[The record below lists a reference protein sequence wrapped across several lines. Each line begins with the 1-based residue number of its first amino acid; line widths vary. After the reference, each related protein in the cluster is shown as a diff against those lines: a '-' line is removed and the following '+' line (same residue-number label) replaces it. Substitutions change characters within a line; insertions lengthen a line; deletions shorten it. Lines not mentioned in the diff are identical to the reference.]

1 MPNLSRASLLVVNW
15 RKMRFDDRLPS
26 PPATPASNRV
36 KDMPPSTS
44 SAVAGMAEAIEQ
56 NQEFYPADYKSPLTA
71 GNKLARVAWGV
82 VYLLMFRFTPAPCF
96 AWRRMLLQLFGAKLA
111 PSVHIYPSARIWAS
125 WNLTMESRAC
135 LAQEVYCY
143 NVDRVFLA
151 ADSTVSFRSFLCTAS
166 HDINHP
172 QRPLVT
178 GPIRIE
184 RGAYLFADAFI
195 GMNVTVGEGAVVAA
209 RAVVVRSVAPFDV
222 VGGNP
227 ARVISHRKAP
237 A

>member
-1 MPNLSRASLLVVNW
+1 MSTEPFDTNLHSSTAE
-15 RKMRFDDRLPS
+15 S
-26 PPATPASNRV
+26 P
-36 KDMPPSTS
+36 
-44 SAVAGMAEAIEQ
+44 E
-56 NQEFYPADYKSPLTA
+56 EFYKGEYLNRLSLKNRFGRIIWSI
-71 GNKLARVAWGV
+71 
-82 VYLLMFRFTPAPCF
+82 VYLVLFRLTPVPCF
-96 AWRRMLLQLFGAKLA
+96 GWRRMLLRCFGAKLA
-111 PSVHIYPSARIWAS
+111 SSVHIYPSARIWAP

-143 NVDRVFLA
+143 NVDQVFLG

-178 GPIRIE
+178 APIRIE

-195 GMNVTVGEGAVVAA
+195 GMNVTIGEGAVVAA

-237 A
+237 E

>member
-1 MPNLSRASLLVVNW
+1 MSTEPFDTNLHSSTAE
-15 RKMRFDDRLPS
+15 S
-26 PPATPASNRV
+26 P
-36 KDMPPSTS
+36 
-44 SAVAGMAEAIEQ
+44 E
-56 NQEFYPADYKSPLTA
+56 EFYKGEYLNRLSLKNRFGRIIWSI
-71 GNKLARVAWGV
+71 
-82 VYLLMFRFTPAPCF
+82 VYLVLFRLTPVPCF
-96 AWRRMLLQLFGAKLA
+96 GWRRMLLRCFGAKLA
-111 PSVHIYPSARIWAS
+111 SSVHIYPSARIWAP

-143 NVDRVFLA
+143 NVDQVFLG

-178 GPIRIE
+178 APIRIE

-195 GMNVTVGEGAVVAA
+195 GMKVTVGEGAVVAA

-237 A
+237 E

>member
-1 MPNLSRASLLVVNW
+1 MSTEPFDTNLHSSTAESPEEFYKGEYLNRLSL
-15 RKMRFDDRLPS
+15 K
-26 PPATPASNRV
+26 NRV
-36 KDMPPSTS
+36 
-44 SAVAGMAEAIEQ
+44 GRII
-56 NQEFYPADYKSPLTA
+56 
-71 GNKLARVAWGV
+71 WGI
-82 VYLLMFRFTPAPCF
+82 VYLVLFRLTPVPCF
-96 AWRRMLLQLFGAKLA
+96 GWRRMLLRCFGATLA
-111 PSVHIYPSARIWAS
+111 ASARVYPSVRIWAP

-143 NVDRVFLA
+143 NVDRVFLG

-178 GPIRIE
+178 APIRIE

-195 GMNVTVGEGAVVAA
+195 GMKVTVGEGAVVAA

-237 A
+237 E

>member
-1 MPNLSRASLLVVNW
+1 MSTEPFDTNQHSSTAEAPDAFYEGEYLNTLSL
-15 RKMRFDDRLPS
+15 K
-26 PPATPASNRV
+26 NRV
-36 KDMPPSTS
+36 GRS
-44 SAVAGMAEAIEQ
+44 I
-56 NQEFYPADYKSPLTA
+56 
-71 GNKLARVAWGV
+71 WGI
-82 VYLLMFRFTPAPCF
+82 VYLVLFRLTPVPCF
-96 AWRRMLLQLFGAKLA
+96 GWRRMLLQLFGAKLA
-111 PSVHIYPSARIWAS
+111 PSVHIYPSARIWAP

-143 NVDRVFLA
+143 NVDQVFLA

-195 GMNVTVGEGAVVAA
+195 GMKVTVGEGAVVAA

-227 ARVISHRKAP
+227 ARVISRRKAP

>member
-1 MPNLSRASLLVVNW
+1 MSTEPFDTNLHSSTAE
-15 RKMRFDDRLPS
+15 S
-26 PPATPASNRV
+26 P
-36 KDMPPSTS
+36 
-44 SAVAGMAEAIEQ
+44 E
-56 NQEFYPADYKSPLTA
+56 EFYKGEYLNRLSLKNRFGRIIWSI
-71 GNKLARVAWGV
+71 
-82 VYLLMFRFTPAPCF
+82 VYLVLFRLTPVPCF
-96 AWRRMLLQLFGAKLA
+96 GWRRMLLRCFGAKLA
-111 PSVHIYPSARIWAS
+111 SSVHIYPSARIWAP

-143 NVDRVFLA
+143 NVDRVFLG

-178 GPIRIE
+178 APIRIE

-195 GMNVTVGEGAVVAA
+195 GMYVTVGVGAVVAA

-237 A
+237 E

>member
-1 MPNLSRASLLVVNW
+1 MSTEPFDTNLHSSTAE
-15 RKMRFDDRLPS
+15 S
-26 PPATPASNRV
+26 P
-36 KDMPPSTS
+36 
-44 SAVAGMAEAIEQ
+44 E
-56 NQEFYPADYKSPLTA
+56 EFYKGEYLNRLSLKNRF
-71 GNKLARVAWGV
+71 GRIIWGI
-82 VYLLMFRFTPAPCF
+82 VYLVLFRLTPVPCF
-96 AWRRMLLQLFGAKLA
+96 GWRRMLLRCFGAKLA
-111 PSVHIYPSARIWAS
+111 SSVHIYPSARIWAP

-143 NVDRVFLA
+143 NVDQVFLG

-178 GPIRIE
+178 APIRIE

-195 GMNVTVGEGAVVAA
+195 GMNVTIGEGAVVAA

-237 A
+237 E

>member
-1 MPNLSRASLLVVNW
+1 MSTEPFDTNLHSSTAE
-15 RKMRFDDRLPS
+15 S
-26 PPATPASNRV
+26 P
-36 KDMPPSTS
+36 
-44 SAVAGMAEAIEQ
+44 E
-56 NQEFYPADYKSPLTA
+56 EFYKGEYLNRLSLKNRFGRIIWSI
-71 GNKLARVAWGV
+71 
-82 VYLLMFRFTPAPCF
+82 VYLVLFRLTPVPCF
-96 AWRRMLLQLFGAKLA
+96 GWRRMLLRCFGAKLA
-111 PSVHIYPSARIWAS
+111 SSVHIYPSARIWAP

-143 NVDRVFLA
+143 NVDRVFLG

-178 GPIRIE
+178 APIRIE

-195 GMNVTVGEGAVVAA
+195 GMKVTVGEGAVVAA

-237 A
+237 E

>member
-1 MPNLSRASLLVVNW
+1 MSTEPLDKNPHSSTAESPEEFYKGEYLNRLSL
-15 RKMRFDDRLPS
+15 K
-26 PPATPASNRV
+26 NRV
-36 KDMPPSTS
+36 
-44 SAVAGMAEAIEQ
+44 GRII
-56 NQEFYPADYKSPLTA
+56 
-71 GNKLARVAWGV
+71 WGI
-82 VYLLMFRFTPAPCF
+82 VYLVLFRLTPVPCF
-96 AWRRMLLQLFGAKLA
+96 GWRRMLLRCFGAKLA
-111 PSVHIYPSARIWAS
+111 SSVHIYPSARIWAP

-143 NVDRVFLA
+143 NVDQVFLG

-178 GPIRIE
+178 APIRIE

-195 GMNVTVGEGAVVAA
+195 GMNVTIGEGAVVAA

-237 A
+237 E